1 MRYTPIF
8 RVLFLGLLLSACAG
22 ALNDF
27 EAGKAAKDRGD
38 YDQAI
43 MLYSRAIDSGELSPL
58 EMAVVYNNRAFAYG
72 EMYSYDQAI
81 ADYTRAIDSGEL
93 SRAQSRFRPQAAPY
107 DHLAIAHHNRG
118 WVYSQKSLYDQAI
131 ADYTRALK
139 LQPDYIS
146 AYKLRGN
153 AYDGKGLREQA
164 KADRE
169 KARQL
174 EAR

>member
-1 MRYTPIF
+1 MRHISIF
-8 RVLFLGLLLSACAG
+8 RVLFLGLILSACAG

-27 EAGKAAKDRGD
+27 EAGKAAKNRGD

-81 ADYTRAIDSGEL
+81 ADYTRA
-93 SRAQSRFRPQAAPY
+93 
-107 DHLAIAHHNRG
+107 
-118 WVYSQKSLYDQAI
+118 
-131 ADYTRALK
+131 LK